1 MLRLRAWVFFSMLLL
16 IGILLVGTAPSFQA
30 CLKQG
35 SPQAASTTTPA
46 PQAHGTT
53 VLVAQSMREC
63 LAQFYTANRDDI
75 IAAFALLLLLSTI
88 FLWFS
93 SRDLVAGTHDFA
105 KMQLRAYLGPS
116 ETFITGVAAG
126 EKPVVECTIRNFGQ
140 TPAHRVSYWADCRV
154 LDSMSDSFDRGP
166 PEGGE
171 RTVNPGRDG
180 FTIKSRLPEPLT
192 EEDMSKIK
200 LGTSAIYFFGAITYR
215 DAFARNRKTLFRFQH
230 GGSRVFGTE
239 DMTLSPK
246 GNRAT

>member
-1 MLRLRAWVFFSMLLL
+1 MLRLRAWVFFGVLLL
-16 IGILLVGTAPSFQA
+16 IGILLAGTSPSFQA

-35 SPQAASTTTPA
+35 SPQAAATTTAA
-46 PQAHGTT
+46 PQSHGTN
-53 VLVAQSMREC
+53 VLVARSTREC
-63 LAQFYTANRDDI
+63 LARFYNENRDDI
-75 IAAFALLLLLSTI
+75 IAGFALILLLSTI
-88 FLWFS
+88 FLWFAA
-93 SRDLVAGTHDFA
+93 RDLVAGMHDFA
-105 KMQLRAYLGPS
+105 NMQLRAYLGPS

-154 LDSMSDSFDRGP
+154 LDSMVDSFERGP

-171 RTVNPGRDG
+171 RIVNPGRDG

-192 EEDMSKIK
+192 EEEMSKIK
-200 LGTSAIYFFGAITYR
+200 LGTSAIYFFGTITYR
-215 DAFARNRKTLFRFQH
+215 DSFARSRKTQFRFQH
-230 GGSRVFGTE
+230 GGARVFGTE

>member
-1 MLRLRAWVFFSMLLL
+1 MLRLRAWLFFSVLLL
-16 IGILLVGTAPSFQA
+16 IGVLVVGTAPSFQA

-35 SPQAASTTTPA
+35 ALQAAPAAAAA

-63 LAQFYTANRDDI
+63 LGRFYTENRDDI
-75 IAAFALLLLLSTI
+75 IAGIALILLLSTI

-93 SRDLVAGTHDFA
+93 SRDLVASTHDFA

-116 ETFITGVAAG
+116 ETFITGVAVG

-140 TPAHRVSYWADCRV
+140 TPAHRMSYWADCRL
-154 LDSMSDSFDRGP
+154 LDSMSHSFDRGP
-166 PEGGE
+166 PQGGE

-192 EEDMSKIK
+192 EEEMSKIK

-215 DAFARNRKTLFRFQH
+215 DAFSRNRKTQFRFQH

>member
-1 MLRLRAWVFFSMLLL
+1 MLRLRALVFFGVLLL

-35 SPQAASTTTPA
+35 SPQAATTVA
-46 PQAHGTT
+46 PQPHEPIGAVGR
-53 VLVAQSMREC
+53 SMREC
-63 LAQFYTANRDDI
+63 LARFYTENRDDI
-75 IAAFALLLLLSTI
+75 IASFALILLLSTI
-88 FLWFS
+88 FLWFAA
-93 SRDLVAGTHDFA
+93 RDLVAGTHDFA

-154 LDSMSDSFDRGP
+154 LDSMADSFERGP

-171 RTVNPGRDG
+171 RIINPGRDG

-192 EEDMSKIK
+192 EEEMSKIK

-215 DAFARNRKTLFRFQH
+215 DAFARNRKTLFRLQH
-230 GGSRVFGTE
+230 GGARMFGTE